1 MMDFLKNT
9 KNMSWEE
16 KQKTLYYLMS
26 EVAYNKSNTY
36 RQDELKYFLSQLSEK
51 EANQINMLALA
62 HLGDAVYELLVRSM
76 LCREKNAPVMQ
87 LHRLTVERVRAEA
100 QAEAVQ
106 KLLPLLQEDELA
118 VYKRG
123 RNTKVNSA
131 PHHADIAQYHAATGL
146 EALFGW
152 LYLTGKTSRIEELFT
167 AITEE

>member
-1 MMDFLKNT
+1 METFFPQLPIR
-9 KNMSWEE
+9 
-16 KQKTLYYLMS
+16 
-26 EVAYNKSNTY
+26 EV
-36 RQDELKYFLSQLSEK
+36 
-51 EANQINMLALA
+51 NQINMLALA
-62 HLGDAVYELLVRSM
+62 HVGDAVYELLVRAM
-76 LCREKNAPVMQ
+76 LCREKNATVMQ

-106 KLLPLLQEDELA
+106 KLLPILTEEELA

-152 LYLTGKTSRIEELFT
+152 LYLVGRTSRIEEIFT
-167 AITEE
+167 AIVEE

>member
-1 MMDFLKNT
+1 M
-9 KNMSWEE
+9 
-16 KQKTLYYLMS
+16 QTL
-26 EVAYNKSNTY
+26 
-36 RQDELKYFLSQLSEK
+36 FPQLSIK

-62 HLGDAVYELLVRSM
+62 HVGDAVYELLVRSM

-106 KLLPLLQEDELA
+106 KLTDNELS

-152 LYLTGKTSRIEELFT
+152 LYLTGKTARIEELFT

>member
-1 MMDFLKNT
+1 M
-9 KNMSWEE
+9 E
-16 KQKTLYYLMS
+16 TLFPQLPMK
-26 EVAYNKSNTY
+26 EV
-36 RQDELKYFLSQLSEK
+36 
-51 EANQINMLALA
+51 NQINMLALA
-62 HLGDAVYELLVRSM
+62 HVGDAVYELLVRSM
-76 LCREKNAPVMQ
+76 LCRSMSASVMQ

-106 KLLPLLQEDELA
+106 KLLPLLTEEELT

-152 LYLTGKTSRIEELFT
+152 LYLLGRTERVEELFS
-167 AITEE
+167 AIAEE